1 MIEFKNGD
9 RIQVI
14 KDVQN
19 RDCSIMLARVGDIGT
34 VFGKVS
40 KRLIRVIFDEPN
52 PARVFKKELN
62 MYADEIELLEEQ
74 IEVSLDSATVESLL

>member
-9 RIQVI
+9 RIRVI
-14 KDVQN
+14 KDVQG

-40 KRLIRVIFDEPN
+40 KRFIRVIFDEPN

-62 MYADEIELLEEQ
+62 MYSDEIELLEEQ